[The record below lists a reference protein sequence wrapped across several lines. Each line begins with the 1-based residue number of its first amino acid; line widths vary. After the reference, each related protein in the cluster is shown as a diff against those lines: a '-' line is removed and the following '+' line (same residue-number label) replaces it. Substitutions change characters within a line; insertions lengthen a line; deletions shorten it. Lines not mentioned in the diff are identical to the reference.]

1 MMSRDDLNP
10 PSDRKASFRE
20 SNSDC
25 KRGRMSEAMSGPVS
39 SRDDIDKQEVDSFA
53 YKSSPQA

>member
-1 MMSRDDLNP
+1 MMSRDDLNL

-25 KRGRMSEAMSGPVS
+25 KRGRMSEAQSGPVS

-53 YKSSPQA
+53 Y